1 MMAGMTWG
9 TFGAPPQEEKKP
21 KAKKISAAK
30 KGKSTKRS
38 EKTIPRKRYA

>member
-1 MMAGMTWG
+1 MAGMTWG
-9 TFGAPPQEEKKP
+9 TLGEPPQEEKKP
-21 KAKKISAAK
+21 KVKKISSVK